1 LVGTQLPVALA
12 RVVASSPQ
20 GQAIAFATDGQPR
33 QLPEDVEA
41 ALMRVTQS
49 LVSNVVRHAHA
60 TRAQVTLTYLPDQ
73 VSVDVVDNG
82 VGFDYDAQVQRAVR
96 RKSGAE
102 GILGVRTRV
111 AKLGG
116 DVHVETA
123 PGQGCGVSVMIPTS
137 QERDTDRGAKHE

>member
-1 LVGTQLPVALA
+1 
-12 RVVASSPQ
+12 
-20 GQAIAFATDGQPR
+20 
-33 QLPEDVEA
+33 
-41 ALMRVTQS
+41 MRVTQS

-137 QERDTDRGAKHE
+137 QEQDTDRGREA